1 MKKLALQEIDFKQPL
16 PDLIFKSSITEN
28 KT

>member
-1 MKKLALQEIDFKQPL
+1 MKKLVLQEIDFKQSL
-16 PDLIFKSSITEN
+16 PDLIFKSSLTEN

>member
-1 MKKLALQEIDFKQPL
+1 MKKLALQKIDFNQSL
-16 PDLIFKSSITEN
+16 PDLIFKSSLTEN

>member
-1 MKKLALQEIDFKQPL
+1 MKKLALQEIDFKQSL
-16 PDLIFKSSITEN
+16 PGLIFKSSLTEN